1 MARAALLNVMV
12 DAARKAGRSL
22 TRDFGEVENLQVS
35 HKGPADFVSAA
46 DRKAEQI
53 LRTELLNARP
63 TWGFLGEESGARG
76 HCDNCRRRLVWLRTP
91 HALARAARGA
101 VARRVVRLLA
111 SHDANADADKATP
124 AGQAAPPV
132 AADDAQIL
140 TLDQARRFARLKEL
154 RAQIAR
160 RSRVAPSQIADD
172 AALAAMAR
180 LDDPGQAA
188 LARGDELDA
197 AATEFRRA
205 LTAESWKG

>member
-1 MARAALLNVMV
+1 M
-12 DAARKAGRSL
+12 
-22 TRDFGEVENLQVS
+22 
-35 HKGPADFVSAA
+35 
-46 DRKAEQI
+46 
-53 LRTELLNARP
+53 
-63 TWGFLGEESGARG
+63 
-76 HCDNCRRRLVWLRTP
+76 
-91 HALARAARGA
+91 
-101 VARRVVRLLA
+101 RRVVRLFNSRA
-111 SHDANADADKATP
+111 ANVETDD
-124 AGQAAPPV
+124 AAPALQAVSPV
-132 AADDAQIL
+132 AADPDAEGL
-140 TLDQARRFARLKEL
+140 TVEQARRFARLKEL